1 MISSPSQRISKGTT
15 KMNSLYPKEPN
26 TLGKASL
33 WLGITSITLVFGLG
47 VCALAGGAQVPVA
60 VNLLFVCA
68 ASSAFLGLLAAA
80 VGLGGIFAQIGLA
93 LPPLWV
99 WSWGLVDCACFW
111 HF

>member
-1 MISSPSQRISKGTT
+1 
-15 KMNSLYPKEPN
+15 MNSLYPKEPN

-68 ASSAFLGLLAAA
+68 ASSAFLGLVGAA
-80 VGLGGIFAQIGLA
+80 VGLGGIFGSNRSRAAAIVGMVLGLG
-93 LPPLWV
+93 
-99 WSWGLVDCACFW
+99 GLCLFLAFLRSAGG
-111 HF
+111 